1 MSFCALTLQNVFAD
15 TLDRFGGHGQDG
27 QTLGK
32 PNLLLGA
39 QKNNILPP
47 AHRVCVYEVRS
58 NDTVLRPGCRC

>member
-1 MSFCALTLQNVFAD
+1 MSFRALTLQNVFAG

-39 QKNNILPP
+39 Q
-47 AHRVCVYEVRS
+47 RE
-58 NDTVLRPGCRC
+58 